1 MSTTDFFTG
10 YCASKLEAQRGR
22 RLLHAWAA
30 FFLALWWIFLAALPA
45 HAQSQAPAD
54 VSNVR
59 LEQAADGMY
68 LSATLRFELTS
79 AVEDALLKGIP
90 MTFVAEAQVLR
101 DRWYW
106 YDKNITWATRSVR
119 LSYQPLTRRWRI
131 SVMANGESPGS
142 ASLSQSFDQL
152 TDAIA
157 AVRRISRWKIA
168 DSADVEQDARHN
180 VDFRFRL
187 DITQLPRPMQIGIT
201 GNADWN
207 IAVQR
212 NLRPELR

>member
-1 MSTTDFFTG
+1 MGTTDFSTRC
-10 YCASKLEAQRGR
+10 CASKLKSLRDA
-22 RLLHAWAA
+22 LLHVWLVCL
-30 FFLALWWIFLAALPA
+30 FALLTGLPA
-45 HAQSQAPAD
+45 QAQNTTD
-54 VSNVR
+54 VNNVR
-59 LEQAADGMY
+59 LEQTPDGMY

-90 MTFVAEAQVLR
+90 ITFVAEAQVLR

-106 YDKNITWATRSVR
+106 YDKSVAAATRTVR

-131 SVMANGESPGS
+131 SVIGNGDSLSG
-142 ASLSQSFDQL
+142 ASLTQSFDQL
-152 TDAIA
+152 SDAIA

-168 DSADVEQDARHN
+168 EGTELDTDSRHN

-207 IAVQR
+207 ISVQR
-212 NLRPELR
+212 NLRPEVR

>member
-1 MSTTDFFTG
+1 MASFTRC
-10 YCASKLEAQRGR
+10 CASSSKPWRDALRHVWRAC
-22 RLLHAWAA
+22 L
-30 FFLALWWIFLAALPA
+30 LALLALLSAVPA
-45 HAQSQAPAD
+45 HAQNITD
-54 VSNVR
+54 VNNVR
-59 LEQAADGMY
+59 LEQTPDGMY

-90 MTFVAEAQVLR
+90 ITFVAEAQVLR

-106 YDKNITWATRSVR
+106 YDKNVAIATRSVR

-131 SVMANGESPGS
+131 SVIGNGESSSG

-152 TDAIA
+152 SDAIA

-168 DSADVEQDARHN
+168 EGAEIDADSRHN

-187 DITQLPRPMQIGIT
+187 DTTQLPRPMQIGIT
-201 GNADWN
+201 GNADWS

-212 NLRPELR
+212 NLRPEAR